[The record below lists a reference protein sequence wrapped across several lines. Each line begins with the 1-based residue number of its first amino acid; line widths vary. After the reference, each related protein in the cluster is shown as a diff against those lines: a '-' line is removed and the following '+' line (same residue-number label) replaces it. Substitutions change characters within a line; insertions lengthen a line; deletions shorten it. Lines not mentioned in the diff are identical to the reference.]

1 MCVCVCVCVCVFNL
15 TRKATYKP
23 YINLVAYC
31 PFNAAGQGFRQ

>member
-1 MCVCVCVCVCVFNL
+1 MYVCMYVFNI
-15 TRKATYKP
+15 TWKATYKP